1 MKVILIGHGKTG
13 IAFKEAV
20 EMIFGKAENL
30 IALTFAPGEGLE
42 DVCDKI
48 ITASSGITSDQI
60 LIVTDLYSGT
70 PYNAAASLVLKG
82 KAKDVIAGMSLPI
95 LLEIVTKMNSTS
107 ITDIVKGILQDSGT
121 FTTAL
126 SAEMQKQE
134 EEDDF

>member
-13 IAFKEAV
+13 VAFKEAV
-20 EMIFGKAENL
+20 EMIFGKAEDL
-30 IALTFAPGEGLE
+30 IALTFAPGEGLA
-42 DVCDKI
+42 DVCNKI
-48 ITASSGITSDQI
+48 ITASSGIPSEQI

>member
-1 MKVILIGHGKTG
+1 
-13 IAFKEAV
+13 
-20 EMIFGKAENL
+20 
-30 IALTFAPGEGLE
+30 
-42 DVCDKI
+42 
-48 ITASSGITSDQI
+48 
-60 LIVTDLYSGT
+60 VTDLYSGT

>member
-13 IAFKEAV
+13 VAFKEAV

-30 IALTFAPGEGLE
+30 IALTFAPGEGLK
-42 DVCDKI
+42 DVCNKI
-48 ITASSGITSDQI
+48 ITASSGIPSEQI